1 MITRRLGASIKDN
14 PSGYTAG
21 ELIVPAV
28 NALGGTNVVKRQWYP
43 YNAAQYNTNTPA
55 PVAITTPVWWDV
67 K

>member
-1 MITRRLGASIKDN
+1 MCR
-14 PSGYTAG
+14 SGYTAG